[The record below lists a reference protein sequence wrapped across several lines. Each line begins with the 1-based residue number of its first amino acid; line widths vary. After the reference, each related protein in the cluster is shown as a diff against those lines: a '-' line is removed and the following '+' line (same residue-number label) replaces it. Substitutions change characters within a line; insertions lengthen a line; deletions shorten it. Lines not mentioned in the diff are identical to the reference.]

1 MRCRIYQWKMS
12 RSLDD
17 DEPLSPGLRRHLARC
32 RTCRRRYDELAAM
45 AEGLRLTVGAE
56 EPLSPELRERI
67 LSAVRPLRPAR
78 PKHPVVVR
86 LMPAM
91 AAAACLVLGVGFFVM
106 LNPNCRDDPDA
117 GRVTGKQPKPS
128 PPEAPRV
135 PLAALAAD
143 ALIGRSLAQAGIFA
157 AGPLTNEVRL
167 LASDTRAVGSALL
180 ACLPLEL
187 VGGSDAWL
195 DTLLPGSPP
204 SRTSGRSPASHP
216 DTGPNG

>member
-32 RTCRRRYDELAAM
+32 RTCRCRYDELTAM
-45 AEGLRLTVGAE
+45 AESLRLAVGAE

-78 PKHPVVVR
+78 PRRPVVVR
-86 LMPAM
+86 LIPAM
-91 AAAACLVLGVGFFVM
+91 AAAACLVLGAGFLVM
-106 LNPNCRDDPDA
+106 LNPNCRDGPDP
-117 GRVTGKQPKPS
+117 GRVAGKQPKPS

-143 ALIGRSLAQAGIFA
+143 ALIGESLAQAGIFA
-157 AGPLTNEVRL
+157 AAPLTNEVRL
-167 LASDTRAVGSALL
+167 LASDTRAIGSALL

-187 VGGSDAWL
+187 VGARDGWFDA
-195 DTLLPGSPP
+195 LLPGLPP
-204 SRTSGRSPASHP
+204 SRTSGRSPTSHP
-216 DTGPNG
+216 NTGPNG